1 MYVRPQVELLT
12 SIAEGIY
19 AASGDLYGIDEPI
32 EDGSL
37 SSRSGSGHA
46 EKVSEENFG
55 EGNVQTKFMVYL
67 DGEVST
73 THLIVSLA
81 FDQDPVGGWSMHS
94 GPTGVNPIEFDVWA
108 AVTELEYTVVTV
120 YPGVS
125 ITDVSWRAAD

>member
-46 EKVSEENFG
+46 EKISEENYG
-55 EGNVQTKFMVYL
+55 EGNVQTKFMISL
-67 DGEVST
+67 DGEVSS
-73 THLIVSLA
+73 THLIISVS
-81 FDQDPVGGWSMHS
+81 FDQDPVGGWGSCSSS
-94 GPTGVNPIEFDVWA
+94 GINPVDCEVWS
-108 AVTELEYTVVTV
+108 AVTEFDYTVVTV

-125 ITDVSWRAAD
+125 VTDVSWRAAD

>member
-46 EKVSEENFG
+46 EKISEENYG

-73 THLIVSLA
+73 THLIISIA
-81 FDQDPVGGWSMHS
+81 FDQDPVGGWGSCSSS
-94 GPTGVNPIEFDVWA
+94 GINPVECDVWGA
-108 AVTELEYTVVTV
+108 TTAFEYTVVTT

-125 ITDVSWRAAD
+125 VTDVSWRAAD